1 MNYEI
6 ISPETAKKLQDYD
19 KLLKKYNK
27 LKQAYEEILEE
38 LKRRDKHE
46 K

>member
-6 ISPETAKKLQDYD
+6 ISLKTAKKLEEYE

-27 LKQAYEEILEE
+27 LKQAYEELLKE
-38 LKRRDKHE
+38 LKRGK
-46 K
+46 